1 LNYFA
6 IPYIRKF
13 AYDLLL
19 LFYTIYPSWRYFMF
33 KDHPKGLQVLFLT
46 EMWERF
52 SYYGMRAILVLFMT
66 AAVTQGGLGFDSA
79 NASAIYGLY
88 TFGVY
93 ALSLPGGWI
102 ADKLL
107 GQRRSVLIG
116 GILIA
121 LGNFSLSVPGMMMFY
136 LGLLLVI
143 LGTGL
148 LKPNVSAIVGD
159 LYPEGGA
166 RRDAG
171 FSIFYMGINVGAVL
185 GQFICS
191 WLGEKV
197 DWHLGFLAA
206 AIGMTLG
213 VIQYLAQGKHLGDAG
228 QLKGNAGD
236 KEMLV
241 QARKQFMYGIGVTL
255 LIVFA
260 VIFYIQSSADFSI
273 VNFAQNTGYIL
284 LVVAVL
290 YFAGIIIFAC
300 QNSEERKRVA
310 LIALL
315 FLGAIVFFGGFE
327 QAGSSMNLFARD
339 ITDRMVLGWE
349 VPTGW
354 LQNINPIFIV
364 TLAPAI
370 GALWIKLGDKNPSI
384 PAKFGIG
391 LVLLGAGF
399 FVLAWGST
407 FAEDGSKVSPMW
419 LIVTYFFHTV
429 GELALSPVGLS
440 SITKLAPQRLVS
452 QMMGTWFLGAALG
465 NLIAGLVAGYVES
478 MPQYMLFSV
487 VAGFVTVFGVLF
499 LALSPF
505 TKKLAGDIK

>member
-1 LNYFA
+1 
-6 IPYIRKF
+6 
-13 AYDLLL
+13 
-19 LFYTIYPSWRYFMF
+19 MF

-407 FAEDGSKVSPMW
+407 FAEDGGKVSPMW